1 MLSLSAYLQAASAAP
16 SASLDAAGS
25 ANRSESGAAAWFNE
39 AVNEGGRVL
48 HAPTAA
54 ASPFDA
60 GQLTQRFMAC
70 LCDGSS

>member
-1 MLSLSAYLQAASAAP
+1 MLSLSAYLQSASTTP
-16 SASLDAAGS
+16 SATLDAASS
-25 ANRSESGAAAWFNE
+25 ANRAGSNAAAWFNE

-48 HAPTAA
+48 HAPAAA
-54 ASPFDA
+54 ASQFDA